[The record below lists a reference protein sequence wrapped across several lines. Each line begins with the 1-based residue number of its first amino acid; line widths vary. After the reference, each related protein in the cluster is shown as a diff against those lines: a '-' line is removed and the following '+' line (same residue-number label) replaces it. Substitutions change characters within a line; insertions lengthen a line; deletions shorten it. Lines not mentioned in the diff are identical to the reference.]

1 VHTRQLGTS
10 DLTVSALGLGCMGMS
25 WVYNATERDDAE
37 SVRVIHRAIELGIT
51 LFDTADLYGPF
62 VNEELVG
69 RALADRRDEVVLA
82 TKCGLVPD
90 MELYPETVKVT
101 PNGRPEHVRASC
113 EGSLKRLGVE
123 YVDLYQL
130 HRIDPEVPIEETW
143 GAMAELVQAGKARHL
158 GLSEAGVDALERANA
173 IHPVSTLQ
181 SEMSL
186 WSRDPLAEVLPWCQ
200 ANGVGFMPF
209 SPLGRGFLTGS
220 ITSADQLPSSDFRA
234 QMPRFAEGALETN
247 LGIVDVVRRVAE
259 RHQATPAQVALA
271 WLLAKGDRVV
281 PIPGATRLD
290 HIEDNAR
297 AADLTLDAADIA
309 ELDDVPAAVGARF

>member
-10 DLTVSALGLGCMGMS
+10 GLTVSALGLGCMGMS
-25 WVYNATERDDAE
+25 WVYSATERDDAE
-37 SVRVIHRAIELGIT
+37 SVRVIHRAIELGVT

-69 RALADRRDEVVLA
+69 RALADRRDDVVLA

-113 EGSLKRLGVE
+113 DGSLKRLGVE

-158 GLSEAGVDALERANA
+158 GLSEAGVDVLERANA

-234 QMPRFAEGALETN
+234 QMPRFAAGALETN
-247 LGIVDVVRRVAE
+247 LGIVEVVRRVAE

-271 WLLAKGDRVV
+271 WLLAKGDTVV
-281 PIPGATRLD
+281 PIPGATRLA
-290 HIEDNAR
+290 HIEDNAQ
-297 AADLTLDAADIA
+297 AADLKLDAADVA
-309 ELDDVPAAVGARF
+309 ELDDVPAAVGTRF